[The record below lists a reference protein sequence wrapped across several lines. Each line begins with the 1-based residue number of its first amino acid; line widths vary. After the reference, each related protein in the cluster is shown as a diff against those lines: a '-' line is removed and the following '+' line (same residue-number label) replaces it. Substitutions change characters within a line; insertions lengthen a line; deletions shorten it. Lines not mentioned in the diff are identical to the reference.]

1 MFYPYLLNK
10 ILEKAY
16 YKGKI
21 VVVTRN
27 ERIEM
32 NLKGTLASINMSDSS
47 HSEPDTRIILHVF
60 SCIHSGLKDI
70 YVRTNYIDVVVIWV
84 AYMPDFLEIDSNV
97 RVSIVSGVGFNT
109 SCISA
114 NAIATYIGLKRSKEL
129 LFLHSLSGCGY
140 ILSFFHVGKEK
151 FWDAW
156 LKNLV
161 VSKTF
166 LLYSNRPTLPL
177 AEENLKVIESFV
189 VSSYDTES
197 DILSSVDRARYQ
209 IFKYHGNSE
218 I

>member
-1 MFYPYLLNK
+1 MFYPYLLNE

-21 VVVTRN
+21 VVVTTN
-27 ERIEM
+27 EKM
-32 NLKGTLASINMSDSS
+32 DMSLNGTLASINMSDSS
-47 HSEPDTRIILHVF
+47 HSEADTRIILHVF

-70 YVRTNYIDVVVIWV
+70 YVRINYIDAVVIWV

-109 SCISA
+109 SCISV
-114 NAIATYIGLKRSKEL
+114 NAIATYIGLKRCKEL

-140 ILSFFHVGKEK
+140 ISSFFQVGKEK

-166 LLYSNRPTLPL
+166 LLYNNRPTLPL

-189 VSSYDTES
+189 ASLYDTES

-209 IFKYHGNSE
+209 IVKYHGNSE